1 MAEVRNPLHVM
12 AMRNVVSFIVWAVAL
27 SPLFYVRKGKS
38 LLRSS
43 TSFHE
48 YQCPVPTISL
58 WPVKYRQHAVL
69 PFQTVHKANSHSSIL
84 TVQGA
89 TRLPIT
95 DHCSYD

>member
-27 SPLFYVRKGKS
+27 SPLLYVRKGKS

-48 YQCPVPTISL
+48 YQCPVPQIT
-58 WPVKYRQHAVL
+58 QHLSFRAKRRNLAV
-69 PFQTVHKANSHSSIL
+69 
-84 TVQGA
+84 
-89 TRLPIT
+89 RLPRRLG
-95 DHCSYD
+95 SSQ